1 MLTGDP
7 ASPDL
12 ILTLASAKARI
23 RVLDAEEDPDITRMR
38 LQAIDFVERYTSRA
52 LNLRAFQWVS
62 THFINYWRLPIG
74 PVSSITAISYYDSD
88 DVDTAMVSTD
98 WYFGGG
104 ILQPAS
110 GTTWPVTNGM
120 AGAVRI
126 SFTAGFVD
134 AETEAP
140 MLVAAVELGIAEL
153 FRNRE
158 RPDWSAVMAACDSYR
173 DLLL

>member
-7 ASPDL
+7 ADADA
-12 ILTLASAKARI
+12 ILPLAAAKARI
-23 RVLDAEEDPDITRMR
+23 RVIEAEEDADITRMR

-52 LNLRAFQWVS
+52 LNERGFQWVS

-74 PVSSITAISYYDSD
+74 PITTVDGINYYDSD
-88 DVDTAMVSTD
+88 DVDVAMDAAD

-104 ILQPAS
+104 ILQPRS
-110 GTTWPVTNGM
+110 GTIWPVTNGM
-120 AGAVRI
+120 AGSVRI
-126 SFTAGFVD
+126 SFTAGFED
-134 AETEAP
+134 AETQAP